1 MIRANEHPMDEGRA
15 PASHA
20 GPPDVP
26 SPLGGPATSAAAG
39 GADPLRLPRA
49 ASRFILTHRAGLSF
63 PALGALLTV
72 AVFLNVGIGAVEIS
86 PSSVVGILLHHL
98 GLETGLSYTVQQDAV
113 LWNIRIPRVILGLSA
128 GAGLAISG
136 CALQGIFRNPLAD
149 PGIIGVSS
157 GAALGAISLIML
169 GVAPFGPYTMPMAA
183 FGGGLLLTL
192 AVYTISRRDGKT
204 EVITLI
210 LTGVAFNAIAGG
222 VIGFLTFYANDAQLR
237 NIVFWSLGSV
247 GGATWESA
255 RAAFLVSLAGIIL
268 VSRYAHALN
277 LLVLGEREAFHLGV
291 NTERVRLSVIA
302 LAALLTGAAVA
313 FAGIIGFVGLVVPHI
328 LRLIIG
334 PDHRRLLV
342 ASALLGASL
351 LLFSD
356 LISRTVVI
364 PRELPLGVV
373 TSLAGGPYFV
383 WLILRTRNRQGG
395 WA

>member
-49 ASRFILTHRAGLSF
+49 VSRFILTHRAGLSF

-277 LLVLGEREAFHLGV
+277 LLVLGEREAFHLGTDV
-291 NTERVRLSVIA
+291 ERAKRIAIVLAAITVSAGVAFTGLIAFIGLMVPHLVRLACGADHRIVLPGSV
-302 LAALLTGAAVA
+302 LLGGALL
-313 FAGIIGFVGLVVPHI
+313 
-328 LRLIIG
+328 
-334 PDHRRLLV
+334 
-342 ASALLGASL
+342 SA
-351 LLFSD
+351 SD
-356 LISRTVVI
+356 LIARTVAA
-364 PRELPLGVV
+364 PAELPIGVV
-373 TSLAGGPYFV
+373 TSLIGAPFFL
-383 WLILRTRNRQGG
+383 WLLRREES
-395 WA
+395 

>member
-1 MIRANEHPMDEGRA
+1 MIRAGKHPVDEVRTAAAAQVGQPMA
-15 PASHA
+15 TS
-20 GPPDVP
+20 
-26 SPLGGPATSAAAG
+26 SPGSPATSRRVRI
-39 GADPLRLPRA
+39 LRA
-49 ASRFILTHRAGLSF
+49 ANEFIRVHRTRFAFPVLGGL
-63 PALGALLTV
+63 LVV
-72 AVFLNVGIGAVEIS
+72 AVFLNVGMGAVDIS
-86 PSSVVGILLHHL
+86 PSSVIGIILHHL
-98 GLETGLSYTVQQDAV
+98 GIESGIGFTAQQDAV
-113 LWNIRIPRVILGLSA
+113 LWNIRIPRVILCLSA
-128 GAGLAISG
+128 GAALAISG

-157 GAALGAISLIML
+157 GAALGAIGLIML
-169 GVAPFGPYTMPMAA
+169 GAAPFGPYTMPMAA

-204 EVITLI
+204 EVVTLV

-222 VIGFLTFYANDAQLR
+222 LIGFLTFYADDAQLR

-255 RAAFLVSLAGIIL
+255 RAAFFVSLVGVVL
-268 VSRYAHALN
+268 LSRYARSLN

-291 NTERVRLSVIA
+291 DTERVRLAVIA
-302 LAALLTGAAVA
+302 IAALLTGAAVA

-328 LRLIIG
+328 LRLITG

-351 LLFSD
+351 LLLSD
-356 LISRTVVI
+356 FVSRTVVI

-373 TSLAGGPYFV
+373 TALAGGPYFV